1 MLNPTSA
8 IYLNSSQSGSTSR
21 AFTSVTVHPVAI
33 FSILD
38 HFLRRNVSEDRVIG
52 TLLGSRI
59 DGVIHVKSAFA
70 VLHKESEDQVAVDLE
85 YHRTMLDLQMKANSN
100 EVMVGW
106 YSTGS
111 DLNTFSALIQHFYS
125 GETSPHQAIHLSIN
139 TGVQKGGDIGVK
151 AYVSSP
157 VGVNPKSENC
167 VFVPIPCELKF
178 SQPERS
184 GLDLLLKTTQ
194 SPSQPVPP
202 ASHELEKMEA
212 SLKSII
218 EMIDRLLTYVRQVIK
233 GEVEGNEQIGK
244 YLLDALREASQGVGV
259 DKGQLE
265 GLFNAH
271 LQDTLMVSYLANLI
285 RSQVEVST
293 RLALVT

>member
-1 MLNPTSA
+1 MLGQTSA
-8 IYLNSSQSGSTSR
+8 IFLNAPQSGSTGR
-21 AFTSVTVHPVAI
+21 TFTSVTVHPVAI

-38 HFLRRNVSEDRVIG
+38 HFLRRNAAEDRVIG
-52 TLLGSRI
+52 TILGSRI
-59 DGVIHVKSAFA
+59 DGVVHVKSAFA

-85 YHRTMLDLQMKANSN
+85 YHRTMLDLQTKANPS
-100 EVMVGW
+100 EVIVGW

-125 GETSPHQAIHLSIN
+125 GETSPQQAIHLAID
-139 TGVQKGGDIGVK
+139 TGVQKAGEVGVK
-151 AYVSSP
+151 AYISSP
-157 VGVNPKSENC
+157 VGVNPKPENC

-194 SPSQPVPP
+194 TASQTVLPV
-202 ASHELEKMEA
+202 SHDFETMEA
-212 SLKSII
+212 SLKSVIG
-218 EMIDRLLTYVRQVIK
+218 MIDRVLVYVRQVIK

-244 YLLDALREASQGVGV
+244 YLLDALRETEGVSLN
-259 DKGQLE
+259 KGQLD
-265 GLFNAH
+265 GHFHAH